1 MPNNLPTNFRQTRRR
16 QEKIILILVI
26 VVLVGVGTGLIG
38 LIWGPF
44 QALQGAL
51 CLLAGAAL
59 ITGLWFLLRLL
70 ETWVNREE

>member
-1 MPNNLPTNFRQTRRR
+1 MPNNIPTNFRQTRRR
-16 QEKIILILVI
+16 QEKIQLILVI

-44 QALQGAL
+44 QALEGGL

-59 ITGLWFLLRLL
+59 ITGLWLLLRLL
-70 ETWVNREE
+70 EKWVGEK